1 MRKLGFWG
9 LVAGVVA
16 VLAFADGVQAAAPP
30 GSARPAASLRV
41 KAPHHPGPGPQSG
54 PIRYGR
60 TVIVPRHRTRH
71 YRDVLVLRPNGHFY
85 RGYGCFSSDDDA
97 YKWLAFT
104 AITLKLL
111 DVLNEHQQRT
121 HEAAQVRATTAAVGE
136 TVHWSDGSAAGSVT
150 VLRDGTSSR
159 GRYCREFQQ
168 EVIVGGEAERAYGTA
183 CRQPD
188 GAWEIIST
196 RS

>member
-1 MRKLGFWG
+1 MRKLSCWS
-9 LVAGVVA
+9 LIASVVA
-16 VLAFADGVQAAAPP
+16 VLAFADGVHAAAPP
-30 GSARPAASLRV
+30 GPARPAASLKA

-54 PIRYGR
+54 PIRYGQP
-60 TVIVPRHRTRH
+60 VVVPRHRTRH
-71 YRDVLVLRPNGHFY
+71 YRDVVVLRPSGHLY
-85 RGYGCFSSDDDA
+85 PGYGYFSSDDDA
-97 YKWLAFT
+97 YRWLAFT

-136 TVHWSDGSAAGSVT
+136 TVHWNDGSAAGSVT

-168 EVIVGGEAERAYGTA
+168 EVIVGGKVERAYGTA